1 MELIKI
7 IANTILTS
15 LTFKFLIPRIMIPL
29 KGDVLMSKNITK
41 NIILTTTLLLLGTV
55 LPQNQKP
62 VFSFYS
68 EAKAYSIGQ
77 DETNIN
83 ELIKYYTQPHF
94 SFSNKWLYQ
103 YDNGNIYVELKRY
116 SWSAH
121 ISLWGAESWGNI
133 NQLKDRYVDVFGL
146 KTKILIGYGGLIER
160 HLQVALH
167 QPQNLLIKLIIFLCN
182 TKINY
187 KRLLVRIKYTK
198 AINQY

>member
-1 MELIKI
+1 M
-7 IANTILTS
+7 N
-15 LTFKFLIPRIMIPL
+15 
-29 KGDVLMSKNITK
+29 KNITK

-68 EAKAYSIGQ
+68 EAKAYSIAQ

-121 ISLWGAESWGNI
+121 ISLWGAES
-133 NQLKDRYVDVFGL
+133 
-146 KTKILIGYGGLIER
+146 
-160 HLQVALH
+160 
-167 QPQNLLIKLIIFLCN
+167 
-182 TKINY
+182 
-187 KRLLVRIKYTK
+187 
-198 AINQY
+198 

>member
-1 MELIKI
+1 
-7 IANTILTS
+7 
-15 LTFKFLIPRIMIPL
+15 
-29 KGDVLMSKNITK
+29 MSKNITK

-146 KTKILIGYGGLIER
+146 KDK
-160 HLQVALH
+160 
-167 QPQNLLIKLIIFLCN
+167 
-182 TKINY
+182 
-187 KRLLVRIKYTK
+187 
-198 AINQY
+198 

>member
-94 SFSNKWLYQ
+94 HFQINGYINMIMETFMLNLRDIHGQHIYLY
-103 YDNGNIYVELKRY
+103 GALKV
-116 SWSAH
+116 
-121 ISLWGAESWGNI
+121 GE
-133 NQLKDRYVDVFGL
+133 
-146 KTKILIGYGGLIER
+146 ILIS
-160 HLQVALH
+160 
-167 QPQNLLIKLIIFLCN
+167 
-182 TKINY
+182 
-187 KRLLVRIKYTK
+187 
-198 AINQY
+198 

>member
-133 NQLKDRYVDVFGL
+133 NQLKGRYVDVFGL
-146 KTKILIGYGGLIER
+146 KDKILISYGGLIER